1 MVKIDVSPLKAKS
14 FASTHGREGQEN
26 EKRAPRLLR
35 QTEDGLDL
43 GMGEVPWMTP
53 SRYLPSQT
61 CRFSLN
67 RTVPF

>member
-35 QTEDGLDL
+35 QTEDGFDL
-43 GMGEVPWMTP
+43 GMGEVRGDKGTALWQNQL
-53 SRYLPSQT
+53 R
-61 CRFSLN
+61 
-67 RTVPF
+67 